1 MKLNRLY
8 IFLPFLLGMLSC
20 GDEWL
25 DETELGSNRTT
36 SDFTTNEDYD
46 KLVQGAY
53 FSYGAPG
60 AEVAFIDMDI
70 IHGIATSDIA
80 RLIPG
85 ANVVSGSRATN
96 NIYFRE
102 SEQDN
107 INWLSR
113 GFYGGYQAIHLSS
126 LVLDFYDNNE
136 PFNDPGAS
144 RVPYIRGDA
153 HFARALAYYKE
164 AQVFAPPLS
173 SAPDALTM
181 PLRTEP
187 TSAAGDNLPLATNQE
202 IYNQII
208 ADAEAAID
216 LLPSITDI
224 IDNPDNYPPTALGR
238 GNREAAQ
245 ALLAWVYFELG
256 NEGDN
261 WDQSLRYIGE
271 VLGSNTPGAVSAT
284 FPLVQSDD
292 LQTGVFVPGGNWPDT
307 NGEFIRARASE
318 TIYQWINNLFWRGTR
333 VDGPLSSDLLAPGS
347 ERRGLAMSS
356 TAREITGWN
365 DPDEAELDQRY
376 RDWYVRLVPNN
387 SDDTLLV
394 DVEDPVYG
402 PELYAPF
409 TDNIWTTKWQNVIM
423 NVPLFRSPQMYLI
436 RAAINF
442 ERGDAE
448 AAREDLNVTRTRA
461 GLVPLTGAAT
471 FNDVEAEWIKE
482 LGFEGLRLR
491 FLRALKREVG
501 PGDRPNAVPIPYDD
515 PSLVFA
521 LPEVETI
528 RNPTI
533 E

>member
-8 IFLPFLLGMLSC
+8 ILLPFLLGTLSC

-25 DETELGSNRTT
+25 DETEFGSNRTT
-36 SDFTTNEDYD
+36 SDFTTNEEYD

-60 AEVAFIDMDI
+60 AAVAFIDMDI

-85 ANVVSGSRATN
+85 NDVITGTRATN
-96 NIYFRE
+96 DMYFRE
-102 SEQDN
+102 SERDN
-107 INWLSR
+107 ITWLSR

-126 LVLDFYDNNE
+126 LVIDFYENNE
-136 PFNDPGAS
+136 PFDDQTAGW
-144 RVPYIRGDA
+144 VPYTRGDA
-153 HFARALAYYKE
+153 HFARAFAYYKE

-173 SAPDALTM
+173 SAPDALTI

-187 TSAAGDNLPLATNQE
+187 TRGTGDNLPQATNQE
-202 IYNQII
+202 IYDQII
-208 ADAEAAID
+208 ADAEAAIQ

-224 IDNPDNYPPTALGR
+224 INNPGNYPPTALGR

-245 ALLAWVYFELG
+245 ALLAWVYFEMG
-256 NEGDN
+256 DEGDN
-261 WDQSLRYIGE
+261 WDQALQYVGE
-271 VLGSNTPGAVSAT
+271 VLGSTTPGAASGT

-292 LQTGVFVPGGNWPDT
+292 LQTGVFVPGSNWPNESFAT
-307 NGEFIRARASE
+307 VRASE
-318 TIYQWINNLFWRGTR
+318 TIFQWINNLFWRGIR
-333 VDGPLSSDLLAPGS
+333 IDGPLSADLLAPGS

-365 DPDEAELDQRY
+365 DPAVAELDQRY

-387 SDDTLLV
+387 SDDTVLV
-394 DVEDPVYG
+394 NVEDPVYG
-402 PELYAPF
+402 PSLYAPF
-409 TDNIWTTKWQNVIM
+409 EDNIWTTKWQNFNI

-436 RAAINF
+436 RAAINV

-448 AAREDLNVTRTRA
+448 AAQEDLNVTRTRA
-461 GLVPLTGAAT
+461 GLAPLTGAVT
-471 FNDVEAEWIKE
+471 FNDLEAEWIKE

-528 RNPTI
+528 RNPEI